1 MAKPDKASSSS
12 QKRKESTDSNTYQDK
27 HQSLQERLHTLL
39 SRLSDCGECLKTWPE
54 TKTGDDASIHIR
66 QTDKLIASVQ
76 RIIQGIKQVEEKVN
90 SVPAEGTPSDED
102 IYLKLRQ
109 IAIPLD
115 LLDMTDFAGGL
126 NPDCYARGLIK
137 ESLRQMGNLQRR
149 KTSMKML
156 AVTIQNGI
164 DAREKQLEIL
174 KSLDEKLAASNDT
187 DDNKNNDTKQKEEES
202 KESSPMENDVSSDEK
217 KKRKRDEEGASD
229 EPPSKR

>member
-1 MAKPDKASSSS
+1 MANPDKASSSS
-12 QKRKESTDSNTYQDK
+12 QKLKASTDTYQDK

-39 SRLSDCGECLKTWPE
+39 SRLSDCGEILKTWPE

-66 QTDKLIASVQ
+66 QTDKLIASIQ
-76 RIIQGIKQVEEKVN
+76 RIIGGIKQVEEKVN
-90 SVPAEGTPSDED
+90 SVPAEGTPTDED
-102 IYLKLRQ
+102 IANKLRQ

-126 NPDCYARGLIK
+126 NPDCFARGLIK

-164 DAREKQLEIL
+164 DARERQLEIL
-174 KSLDEKLAASNDT
+174 KSLDEKLVASEDT
-187 DDNKNNDTKQKEEES
+187 DDTKNDIIQKEEES
-202 KESSPMENDVSSDEK
+202 KESLPMEKVVLSDEK
-217 KKRKRDEEGASD
+217 KKRKRDEEGAPD
-229 EPPSKR
+229 EPSSKR